1 MDGVLNVSYTSSIEG
16 RLDDMLRSLNLVIVV
31 LIVSA
36 GMLAFVVLYNLNNI
50 NITERQRELA
60 TLKVLGFYD
69 GEVASY
75 VYRENILLTLIGALA
90 GLLIG
95 KILHRFIVET
105 VEIDSVMFGRNID
118 PPSFLYAFLL
128 TVAFS
133 LFVNGVMYFKLKKI
147 NMVESLKSVE

>member
-1 MDGVLNVSYTSSIEG
+1 MCIRDSYTTSLKKQVDHMLES
-16 RLDDMLRSLNLVIVV
+16 LDIVIIV
-31 LIVSA
+31 LIISA

-50 NITERQRELA
+50 NITERKRELA

-69 GEVASY
+69 KEVSSY

-118 PPSFLYAFLL
+118 PPSFLLSL
-128 TVAFS
+128 IHIFS
-133 LFVNGVMYFKLKKI
+133 I
-147 NMVESLKSVE
+147 IRSSSISISLCETLPTCIIFST